1 MKLRVLIVDDE
12 ALARTR
18 VRKMLAEEA
27 EVEVLGECAN
37 GPEAIAAI
45 RQHRPDLVFLDVQ
58 MPEVSGFDVL
68 RALAPDEIPAVIFV
82 TAHDEHAIEAF
93 EVHALDYLLKPF
105 KQSRFQ
111 EALQRA
117 REHLASRD
125 VRALNQRLTDWLNAP
140 KAESPC
146 LTRLAVKSG
155 ERTVFIKVED
165 VDYIESAGNYAI
177 LHVGKESHILRE
189 TLTNLEAKLS
199 PRLFL
204 RVNRSALVNLT
215 RVKEL
220 QPALRGDH
228 VVILKDGKQLAL
240 TRGVREIQERLQYS

>member
-1 MKLRVLIVDDE
+1 MKLRLLIVDDE
-12 ALARTR
+12 ALARAR

-27 EVEVLGECAN
+27 ELEVVGECAN

-45 RQHRPDLVFLDVQ
+45 RQHRPDLVLLDVQ

-68 RALAPDEIPAVIFV
+68 RALTPEERPAVIFV

-105 KQSRFQ
+105 KQARFQ

-117 REHLASRD
+117 RDHLASRD

-140 KAESPC
+140 KAEATC
-146 LTRLAVKSG
+146 LTRLAIKTG
-155 ERTVFIKVED
+155 ERTVFVRVED

-177 LHVGKESHILRE
+177 LHVGKENHILRE

-204 RVNRSALVNLT
+204 RVSRSALVNLT